1 MGNEYDTP
9 FSFSFNGSLRVET
22 RGANLSSDGGTFILR
37 ELESKLDLIKDLAT
51 EIEDPR
57 NPDAITHPM
66 VELLRARL
74 FALGLGYTDQDDLDF
89 LRDDPMLRLG
99 VSVRRGTKP
108 LDETDE
114 EEQVP
119 DGLASQPTQSRL
131 VRTLSS
137 EFNLEIL
144 NETLAEW
151 AGRTFKER
159 GLSGPVVLDIDSFPI
174 KAYGSQPGSAYSGH
188 YGERCFH
195 PLITMLSETA
205 DVLRA
210 DLRPGNVWTADG
222 VLDHLSHVFHQ
233 AVERFGGVASVRGDA
248 GFPEEGFLSF
258 LERREV
264 TYALRLKKNQVLERL
279 AEPFLKR
286 PPEDPPTDEDP
297 STEPRT
303 WFHELTYAANPWSR
317 KRRVVLV
324 VLERPGELFLHHFF
338 LLTNFSPEEMPPE
351 ELLDFYRARATMERH
366 LGEIK
371 TVLSPALS
379 SAPRPKTHYRGQ
391 EPKKTTTPRDGE
403 KANAATFL
411 LYMLAYNL
419 MNITRNLL
427 ADTQKADEPVPSL
440 GRVRSFVLK
449 VAARLTRSARYAT
462 FVVNEACRT
471 LWEPLLARIRSIV
484 RVASHM

>member
-1 MGNEYDTP
+1 MGNGYDTP

-22 RGANLSSDGGTFILR
+22 RGSNLSSDAGTFILR
-37 ELESKLDLIKDLAT
+37 ELESKLDLIKDFAA

-74 FALGLGYTDQDDLDF
+74 FALALGYTDQDDLDF
-89 LRDDPMLRLG
+89 LRNDPMLRLG

-108 LDETDE
+108 LDEPDE
-114 EEQVP
+114 EEKVP

-137 EFNLEIL
+137 EYNLEVL
-144 NETLAEW
+144 NDSLAEW
-151 AGRTFKER
+151 AARTFKAR

-174 KAYGSQPGSAYSGH
+174 VAYGSQPGSAYSGH
-188 YGERCFH
+188 YGMRCFH

-222 VLDHLSHVFHQ
+222 VLDHLSCVFHQ
-233 AVERFGGVASVRGDA
+233 AVERFGGVAAVRGDA

-264 TYALRLKKNQVLERL
+264 PYALRLKKNKVLERL
-279 AEPFLKR
+279 AKPYLKR
-286 PPEDPPTDEDP
+286 PPGRPP
-297 STEPRT
+297 TEPRT
-303 WFHELTYAANPWSR
+303 WFHELTYAAEPWSR

-338 LLTNFSPEEMPPE
+338 LLTN
-351 ELLDFYRARATMERH
+351 R
-366 LGEIK
+366 
-371 TVLSPALS
+371 
-379 SAPRPKTHYRGQ
+379 APR
-391 EPKKTTTPRDGE
+391 
-403 KANAATFL
+403 L
-411 LYMLAYNL
+411 LPGPGHHG
-419 MNITRNLL
+419 TS
-427 ADTQKADEPVPSL
+427 P
-440 GRVRSFVLK
+440 
-449 VAARLTRSARYAT
+449 
-462 FVVNEACRT
+462 
-471 LWEPLLARIRSIV
+471 W
-484 RVASHM
+484 